1 MMLLLVEAA
10 VRTLLLGLLVGCALT
25 LWRTRNPQ
33 VEMTAWVTVLAA
45 GLAMPLLMQWTL
57 FRLPTALVMLPHVL
71 IADTVPA
78 SHLRALDLRMHAG
91 AVPMPAGDGWSPLA
105 LLPFLYGTVAAILLL
120 RLATGLMMTWRI
132 VRDARPIRA
141 DWTRGADVRVTAR
154 ILAPVTFGG
163 VILVPISFITW
174 SPAKR
179 RAVMG
184 HELSHIEHHDFT
196 IQVLSQ
202 LHSALFWFSPFAWW
216 LQVRLAALAETT
228 SDEAAIQRV
237 GDRVGYAEILLDIA
251 VGARRGL
258 PAGIAMARPA
268 LLRRR
273 VEHILS
279 AAAPTV
285 TLAPRRR
292 LLLAAAL
299 VPGALL
305 IGGLSWHPGAA
316 MIGALPAIPAVP
328 ALPAI
333 PAIPPIPALKPVAA
347 AAGSDGRPFA
357 ILTGGHSMI
366 SAGGRDLDRLLGA
379 RDKVGG
385 EAILFL
391 RDDTLYAV
399 TDPVLVEDAADL
411 FRPEN
416 DLADQERELAQA
428 QKELGQE
435 QADLGRQ
442 QGDLGRQMSEAA
454 QRYARQVAVQSAA
467 AVKASLGEADTAARD
482 EQKQAFKE
490 TMAELGEQQKELGR
504 EQGRLGAEQA
514 KLGAQ
519 QGKLGRE
526 QSHVAHQSDVRLS
539 WLLDKAITD
548 GSAKPL

>member
-10 VRTLLLGLLVGCALT
+10 VRTLLLGLVVGCALK
-25 LWRTRNPQ
+25 LCRVRNPQ

-57 FRLPTALVMLPHVL
+57 FRLPTALVVLPHVL
-71 IADTVPA
+71 IADVVPA
-78 SHLRALDLRMHAG
+78 DHLRALDLHIHAG
-91 AVPMPAGDGWSPLA
+91 AVPMPAGDGRSLLT
-105 LLPFLYGTVAAILLL
+105 LLPYLYGTIAAILLL
-120 RLATGLMMTWRI
+120 RLATGLMVTWRI

-216 LQVRLAALAETT
+216 LQIRLAALAETT

-237 GDRVGYAEILLDIA
+237 GDRVGYAQILLDIA
-251 VGARRGL
+251 VGARRL

-279 AAAPTV
+279 EAAPTV

-292 LLLAAAL
+292 LLLVAGL

-305 IGGLSWHPGAA
+305 IGGLSWHPGATV
-316 MIGALPAIPAVP
+316 IGALPAIPT
-328 ALPAI
+328 I
-333 PAIPPIPALKPVAA
+333 PAVKPVAPA
-347 AAGSDGRPFA
+347 PAAGSDGRPFA

-399 TDPVLVEDAADL
+399 TDPVLVEDTADL

-467 AVKASLGEADTAARD
+467 AVKASLGEADTTARD

-490 TMAELGEQQKELGR
+490 MMAELAQQQKELGR

-526 QSHVAHQSDVRLS
+526 QSRVAHQSDVRLGR
-539 WLLDKAITD
+539 LLDKAITD